1 MPHFK
6 SLQSASP
13 VIHGH
18 YSCMLIG
25 AGRSVIQLCI
35 TDRWAGFTVGM
46 AHMQAS
52 LQAVKQAE
60 KLRMVTTFH

>member
-6 SLQSASP
+6 SHQSASP

-18 YSCMLIG
+18 CSCTLVG
-25 AGRSVIQLCI
+25 TGRSVIQFGI
-35 TDRWAGFTVGM
+35 TDRWAGITVGI

-52 LQAVKQAE
+52 PQAVKQAA